1 MADDP
6 FVERLGRLEQQVE
19 ELKQQVAS
27 LLALAAP
34 RTMFAAAEPVVA
46 GARVEPEEH
55 LRVRADR
62 ERGGIT
68 EIEHRKVERAQHIRR
83 RGREEIEHCRQLDP
97 LKVVHA
103 PSLLVAAVRAMSER
117 WTEPER
123 PTKEASRDL
132 PTALTRCH
140 RDEENRTCG
149 RGGLSMDNVAFPV
162 DVERL
167 WRRIG
172 RGAGYLVAICLAVAT
187 LLYLLDALDALGAGP
202 TYHATSAGP
211 LRDEARWWVA
221 YFAHQHRILW
231 DIIARDTLFPLA
243 FVALIVLALAIRNV
257 GRSARR
263 PEAQLM
269 VVFFVVGGVFSALSD
284 LVYLG
289 ASEYWRTTG
298 WSAEPASK
306 MVAVGRSSGALE
318 ALTRWPEAAGFVVLA
333 AALVCLAR
341 LSGDR
346 GELPSRLPL
355 LANIEALLLIGAAL
369 AEATHADT
377 AYDVF
382 SLLTGALVGPTV
394 AAWAGW
400 SLGRTAGAPASVSA
414 PN

>member
-1 MADDP
+1 MDT
-6 FVERLGRLEQQVE
+6 
-19 ELKQQVAS
+19 VAS
-27 LLALAAP
+27 
-34 RTMFAAAEPVVA
+34 
-46 GARVEPEEH
+46 
-55 LRVRADR
+55 
-62 ERGGIT
+62 
-68 EIEHRKVERAQHIRR
+68 
-83 RGREEIEHCRQLDP
+83 
-97 LKVVHA
+97 
-103 PSLLVAAVRAMSER
+103 
-117 WTEPER
+117 
-123 PTKEASRDL
+123 
-132 PTALTRCH
+132 
-140 RDEENRTCG
+140 
-149 RGGLSMDNVAFPV
+149 PV

-172 RGAGYLVAICLAVAT
+172 RGAGYLGAICLAVAT

-289 ASEYWRTTG
+289 AAEYWRTTG

-355 LANIEALLLIGAAL
+355 LTNIEALLLIGAAL